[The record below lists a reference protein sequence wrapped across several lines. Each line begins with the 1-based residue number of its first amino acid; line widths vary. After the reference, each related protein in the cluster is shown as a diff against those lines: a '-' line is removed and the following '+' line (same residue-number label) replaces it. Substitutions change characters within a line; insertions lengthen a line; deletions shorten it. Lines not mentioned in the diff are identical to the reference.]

1 MLKKTILVLMA
12 ALGLTMSV
20 KAITTVHTLAEA
32 LSQGY
37 KPLPDPNWLYYLA
50 TDIPVGDGTWNHTI
64 QFVNPTPKFASLD
77 VKAFRPDKTKEGYI
91 HLSVDLLQAKG
102 DKVYIGSVSSQM
114 IIQGSI
120 EGSPEAMIAHTSS
133 SCTGRAPLARASCRW
148 DADRRKLRD
157 GRVCRSTLVAR
168 RIPDV

>member
-1 MLKKTILVLMA
+1 MFKKTILVLMA

-102 DKVYIGSVSSQM
+102 DKVYIGSSSNWDVKLDW
-114 IIQGSI
+114 
-120 EGSPEAMIAHTSS
+120 T
-133 SCTGRAPLARASCRW
+133 RA
-148 DADRRKLRD
+148 
-157 GRVCRSTLVAR
+157 TLLQNEFHEKATQ
-168 RIPDV
+168 

>member
-12 ALGLTMSV
+12 ALDLTMSV
-20 KAITTVHTLAEA
+20 KAIMTVHTLAEA

-102 DKVYIGSVSSQM
+102 DKVYIGSVSFTM
-114 IIQGSI
+114 IIQVPIGTLSWI
-120 EGSPEAMIAHTSS
+120 GPEPPCFKMSFMK
-133 SCTGRAPLARASCRW
+133 RPLNSAL
-148 DADRRKLRD
+148 LRLTKK
-157 GRVCRSTLVAR
+157 V
-168 RIPDV
+168 

>member
-37 KPLPDPNWLYYLA
+37 QLLPDPNWLYYLV
-50 TDIPVGDGTWNHTI
+50 TDIPVGDGTWNHAI

-77 VKAFRPDKTKEGYI
+77 VKAFRPGKTKEGYI

-102 DKVYIGSVSSQM
+102 DKVYIGSVSFTDDH
-114 IIQGSI
+114 
-120 EGSPEAMIAHTSS
+120 PSS
-133 SCTGRAPLARASCRW
+133 NW
-148 DADRRKLRD
+148 DAKLDWTRA
-157 GRVCRSTLVAR
+157 TLFENEFHEKATQ
-168 RIPDV
+168 